1 MHAYKCVY
9 LLTFVQ
15 QIDEFYLLLKLVP
28 SRDTSSSQDEINLEE
43 AQHVAKDREQW
54 RGLNVDLAHV
64 SQGIKRIK

>member
-43 AQHVAKDREQW
+43 AQHVAKYREQW